1 MFFNQF
7 PKIQYSIENDA
18 ILTDFTDYFRYVDIV
33 EKLANNL
40 YAYKKVQIGHG
51 ERPDVLSQRLYGTPD
66 FYWTFFICNDSLKQ
80 GLSAWPK
87 SDPEIKN
94 HIANQYKNISAFR
107 FPMSEA
113 DTNNTIRTPL
123 GIPILKD
130 KYLPYLRLCRPII
143 SSPIGNRIFAEA
155 KIVDYHPNKSLIWID
170 NSTENWFAEEEAS
183 QEVNGTGNAFDLKYK
198 GLAKNKLFYTSES
211 ANDFTVQFRENGN
224 PAVKLEFQS
233 EVREAALRFAPTT
246 PFDLHPSTID
256 RDYRIEST
264 QYWKDGSLSP
274 AYYFDSVNTD
284 EEITEYQAGNEASN
298 YKSIYD
304 DMIEDNEALKEIK
317 VVAPAY
323 IESFTREFKKLLNE

>member
-7 PKIQYSIENDA
+7 PKIQYSIENNA
-18 ILTDFTDYFRYVDIV
+18 ILTDITDYFRYVDIV

-107 FPMSEA
+107 FPMSEP
-113 DTNNTIRTPL
+113 DTNNTRRTPL

-130 KYLPYLRLCRPII
+130 KYLPYLRLCRPIV
-143 SSPIGNRIFAEA
+143 SSPIGERIFAEA

-183 QEVNGTGNAFDLKYK
+183 QAVNGSGNAYDLQYK
-198 GLAKNKLFYTSES
+198 ALAKNKLFYTTES
-211 ANDFTVQFRENGN
+211 ANDFTVQFRENEN
-224 PAVKLEFQS
+224 PSVKLEFQS

-246 PFDLHPSTID
+246 PYHLYPSTID
-256 RDYRIEST
+256 RNYMIEST

-274 AYYFDSVNTD
+274 AYYFDPTNTD
-284 EEITEYQAGNEASN
+284 EEITEYQAGEEASN

-304 DMIEDNEALKEIK
+304 DMLEDNEALKEIK

-323 IESFTREFKKLLNE
+323 IQSFTREFKKLLNE